1 MIIFMG
7 HGCGLLLYSP
17 EIESLVPPY
26 TQLDIVKKQLLLTL
40 EEMEYKDK
48 IWKLKMI
55 LWCAGIIF
63 WKMEKS

>member
-7 HGCGLLLYSP
+7 HGRGVLLYSP

-40 EEMEYKDK
+40 EEMEYKDN
-48 IWKLKMI
+48 I
-55 LWCAGIIF
+55 
-63 WKMEKS
+63 

>member
-1 MIIFMG
+1 MNAINCMIIFMG
-7 HGCGLLLYSP
+7 HDCGLLLYSP

-48 IWKLKMI
+48 I
-55 LWCAGIIF
+55 
-63 WKMEKS
+63 

>member
-7 HGCGLLLYSP
+7 HDRGLLLYSP
-17 EIESLVPPY
+17 EIEGLVPPY

-48 IWKLKMI
+48 IWKLKTI
-55 LWCAGIIF
+55 LWFAGIIF